1 MLNQT
6 KFYSMNAK
14 ISNSVR
20 LLHILDAISE
30 IENYI
35 QDADKDTFVNNS
47 MMFNATLH
55 QLEIIGEAAN
65 GLSDE
70 FLMEHPSIP
79 WARIIGLRNLIVHEY
94 FGVDDQTIWS
104 IVTINLPPLKEY
116 LSKMDLTL

>member
-1 MLNQT
+1 
-6 KFYSMNAK
+6 MNAK
-14 ISNSVR
+14 ISDSVR
-20 LLHILDAISE
+20 VLHILDAIQE

-35 QDADKDTFVNNS
+35 QGADKDTFVNNS

-65 GLSDE
+65 GLSDG
-70 FLMEHPSIP
+70 FIMNHPDIP

-104 IVTINLPPLKEY
+104 IVTINIPQLKQY
-116 LSKMDLTL
+116 LSELDKQF

>member
-1 MLNQT
+1 
-6 KFYSMNAK
+6 MNAK
-14 ISNSVR
+14 ISDSVR
-20 LLHILDAISE
+20 VLHILDAIKE

-35 QDADKDTFVNNS
+35 QGADKDTFVNNS

-65 GLSDE
+65 GLSDGYI
-70 FLMEHPSIP
+70 MNHPDMP

-104 IVTINLPPLKEY
+104 IVNINIPQLKQY
-116 LSKMDLTL
+116 LSEKDQ

>member
-1 MLNQT
+1 MKQT
-6 KFYSMNAK
+6 KSYSMNAK

-35 QDADKDTFVNNS
+35 QDADKDTFVDNS

-70 FLMEHPSIP
+70 FLMEHPTIP
-79 WARIIGLRNLIVHEY
+79 WARIIGLRNLIVHDY

-116 LSKMDLTL
+116 LSKLDLTL

>member
-1 MLNQT
+1 
-6 KFYSMNAK
+6 MNAK
-14 ISNSVR
+14 ISDSVR
-20 LLHILDAISE
+20 VLHILDAIKE

-35 QDADKDTFVNNS
+35 QGADKDTFVNNS

-65 GLSDE
+65 GLSDD
-70 FLMEHPSIP
+70 FILTHPNTP

-104 IVTINLPPLKEY
+104 IVSINIPQLKQD
-116 LSKMDLTL
+116 LSEKDQQ

>member
-1 MLNQT
+1 
-6 KFYSMNAK
+6 MNAK
-14 ISNSVR
+14 IADPIR
-20 LLHILDAISE
+20 ILHILDAIKE

-35 QDADKDTFVNNS
+35 QGVSKDAFINNS

-65 GLSDE
+65 GLSE
-70 FLMEHPSIP
+70 SFLMEHPEVP

-104 IVTINLPPLKEY
+104 IVTINLPQLKQY
-116 LSKMDLTL
+116 LSEMK